1 MPLTKSLFDNT
12 GENSSFKMQDL
23 YQFLQLIPSMIF
35 VTDLEANITFIN
47 KTIPPYKTE
56 DVVGTNVFD
65 YARPDDVNVIKEA
78 FQRAIHIGQITTY
91 EAGTSTGLP
100 FTWFAAQVK
109 PLFENGRVS
118 QLLVLLTDITD
129 RRKAELALIESQSRY
144 DEIASNIPGMVYQFY
159 RSKKGRYRLVFAS
172 ERIWDIFQVTRAD
185 ATRNIANI
193 FRRIHQDDLK
203 DFFLSIETSYHQ
215 VSNWK
220 AEFRIILPN
229 NDIRWLRGSSSP
241 RKSASGQ
248 ILWNGVLID
257 ITAEKN
263 NEEKRLLLEKQLQQT
278 QKMEALGT
286 LARGIAH
293 DFNNF
298 LQIISMSI
306 ELAEQ
311 DNTLGEKSKVYLEKA
326 LSACVRGRQ
335 LIHQILSYSRNE
347 KIEKTSFDI
356 SSITCDFVSMFRS
369 SIPTHIVFDSSI
381 EPLLTLRGNISQV
394 QQILLNLLTNSLHA
408 MKESEGHLRLSLKKI
423 HIGLEDSKD
432 LRLPP
437 GQYAEFLVVDN
448 GPGISPDK
456 LERIF
461 EPFFTTKQKGEGTG
475 LGLFVIL
482 GIIKSHEG
490 NIYVSSLPYKETCFR
505 VLLPLHVAVLPIR
518 DSDYSQLN
526 RDSVDTEY
534 DPKARPLEKNI
545 VLLVDDDKDLLGLQT
560 VALEQ
565 MGYQVMSCFTG
576 HQALEIL
583 KHNISQVILVI
594 TDYSLNGMSGIE
606 LLKEIQILSPE
617 VPTIL
622 TSGHS
627 AEELNSQARSIGIQL
642 HCTLPKPYTSKE
654 LSASI
659 FRAFNV

>member
-12 GENSSFKMQDL
+12 GEDSSFKMQDL
-23 YQFLQLIPSMIF
+23 YHFLQLIPSMIF

-78 FQRAIHIGQITTY
+78 FQRAIHTGQITTY

-172 ERIWDIFQVTRAD
+172 ERIFDIFQVTRAD

-215 VSNWK
+215 VSIWK

-229 NDIRWLRGSSSP
+229 NNIRWLRGSSSP

-248 ILWNGVLID
+248 TLWNGVLID

-263 NEEKRLLLEKQLQQT
+263 NEEKRLLLEKQIQQN

-306 ELAEQ
+306 ELAGQ
-311 DNTLGEKSKVYLEKA
+311 DNTLGDKAKVYLEKA

-347 KIEKTSFDI
+347 KIEKTFFDI

-369 SIPTHIVFDSSI
+369 SIPTEIVFDSSI
-381 EPLLTLRGNISQV
+381 EPSLTLSGNISQI
-394 QQILLNLLTNSLHA
+394 QQVMLNLLTNSLYA
-408 MKESEGHLRLSLKKI
+408 MKESQGYLRLFLRKI
-423 HIGLEDSKD
+423 HIGLDDSKD
-432 LRLPP
+432 LNLTP
-437 GQYAEFLVVDN
+437 GQYAELLVVDS
-448 GPGISPDK
+448 GHGISPDK

-461 EPFFTTKQKGEGTG
+461 DPFFTTKPKGEGTG

-505 VLLPLHVAVLPIR
+505 VLLPLHVADLPI
-518 DSDYSQLN
+518 
-526 RDSVDTEY
+526 
-534 DPKARPLEKNI
+534 
-545 VLLVDDDKDLLGLQT
+545 
-560 VALEQ
+560 
-565 MGYQVMSCFTG
+565 
-576 HQALEIL
+576 
-583 KHNISQVILVI
+583 
-594 TDYSLNGMSGIE
+594 
-606 LLKEIQILSPE
+606 
-617 VPTIL
+617 
-622 TSGHS
+622 
-627 AEELNSQARSIGIQL
+627 
-642 HCTLPKPYTSKE
+642 
-654 LSASI
+654 
-659 FRAFNV
+659 